1 MSTAHLRRRLGEWS
15 FPTTSFVSELVATTR
30 QARATEQRLSSVES
44 RVPPPHELDAL
55 VREVRRHWKENG
67 TVAGLPRRT
76 LRRLPWVLFYP
87 SDKPRS
93 WLGSDP
99 QFRLQ
104 LFRWLESKGPPS
116 SVAALA
122 RVLLRQ
128 YPNELGDFDKW
139 LDRTAALLERNTSIR
154 LGRWRYRQGRFRV
167 LGIRGPRVLAG
178 AWMAEDSEVAAF
190 LDDTGLLEVGTDAG
204 LRRETAKEV
213 IAMLSTVLGKARLPA
228 DSLERRL
235 PLLLN
240 EHGHLVSDELKPIA
254 AHGLLAPFL
263 DGDPPEDV
271 RSVVRRFLL
280 QTVGDPRISPGS
292 WNPVSLE
299 DKGVML
305 RWLVAETLDDFFRLL
320 DRTALDRHWRQRKAF
335 WKVYLDMN
343 VITDAWL
350 VLGQHAR
357 RQGRKILGA
366 AGGTWGQLGGGGDN
380 SQSVLLMRLG
390 GLTIAEW
397 SHNGS
402 CRIWLEGARAAPAL
416 YQRTYRR
423 SQLASTSSEEAVR
436 HDAPGRWKD
445 TIARIVYRQ
454 TGIIWRAR

>member
-1 MSTAHLRRRLGEWS
+1 MSTAHLRRRLDAWS
-15 FPTTSFVSELVATTR
+15 FPTTSFVSEIVATTR
-30 QARATEQRLSSVES
+30 QARATEQRLSSLET
-44 RVPPPHELDAL
+44 RVPRPYELDVL
-55 VREVRRHWKENG
+55 VREVRRHWSQTG
-67 TVAGLPRRT
+67 AVTGLPRKT
-76 LRRLPWVLFYP
+76 LRRLPWILFYP

-93 WLGSDP
+93 WLGRDP
-99 QFRLQ
+99 QFRNQ
-104 LFRWLESKGPPS
+104 LFRWLDSKGPPS
-116 SVAALA
+116 SLAALV

-128 YPNELGDFDKW
+128 YPVELADFDKW
-139 LDRTAALLERNTSIR
+139 LERTAVSLEKNSSVR
-154 LGRWRYRQGRFRV
+154 LARWRYRQGRYRV
-167 LGIRGPRVLAG
+167 LGRRGPRVLAG
-178 AWMAEDSEVAAF
+178 AWMAEDWDVSAF
-190 LDDTGLLEVGTDAG
+190 LEDTGLQEVGTDAG
-204 LRRETAKEV
+204 LRRETVREV
-213 IAMLSTVLGKARLPA
+213 IDALSSGLSKAQLAPDA
-228 DSLERRL
+228 LDRRL
-235 PLLLN
+235 LFLLN
-240 EHGHLVSDELKPIA
+240 EHGQVVSDELKPVV

-263 DGDPPEDV
+263 DGDPPEEV

-280 QTVGDPRISPGS
+280 QVVGDPRILPGS
-292 WNPVSLE
+292 WNPVSAE
-299 DKGVML
+299 AKGVML

-335 WKVYLDMN
+335 WNVYLDMK

-402 CRIWLEGARAAPAL
+402 CRIWLDGAPSAPPL
-416 YQRTYRR
+416 YQRIYRR
-423 SQLASTSSEEAVR
+423 TQLASTSSEEAVR
-436 HDAPGRWKD
+436 HDAHGRWKD

-454 TGIIWRAR
+454 TGIVWRSQ